1 MDRIFPPEPNSPPK
15 LSPGPPSELPPEELP
30 LDELPLDELPLD
42 ELPLDELPLDELPLD
57 ELPPEELLPDEPPLA
72 ALPPI
77 EVAVLNANGNAPPA
91 ELVGPSVANTT
102 TDPSAEM
109 PNAFPIF

>member
-15 LSPGPPSELPPEELP
+15 LSPGPPSELSPDELPIDELPLVELP
-30 LDELPLDELPLD
+30 LDELPLEELLLD
-42 ELPLDELPLDELPLD
+42 ELPL
-57 ELPPEELLPDEPPLA
+57 A
-72 ALPPI
+72 VLPPI

-102 TDPSAEM
+102 TDPSAEI

>member
-1 MDRIFPPEPNSPPK
+1 MSPD
-15 LSPGPPSELPPEELP
+15 ELPLDELPLVELP
-30 LDELPLDELPLD
+30 LDELPLDELPLE
-42 ELPLDELPLDELPLD
+42 ELLLDEL
-57 ELPPEELLPDEPPLA
+57 PLA

-102 TDPSAEM
+102 TDPSAEI

>member
-15 LSPGPPSELPPEELP
+15 LSPGPPSELPPE
-30 LDELPLDELPLD
+30 ELPLD